1 MAGAVISDYELQLRL
16 NAVRT
21 RWNTLSTLRLFKNNF
36 VPVPAT
42 ALGAFVECNFD
53 TYAPH
58 VLTGTWTAIS
68 MVMSGQWQM
77 LTGVYVYGTPVSTG
91 NTVYGYYV
99 DDGTGVLQSQL
110 FPVPIVF
117 NVGAP
122 PFALQVQDRE
132 SSESLF

>member
-16 NAVRT
+16 GAVRS
-21 RWNTLSTLRLFKNNF
+21 RWTAGSTLRLFQNNIA
-36 VPVPAT
+36 PVPAT
-42 ALGAFVECNFD
+42 ALGAFVQATFD
-53 TYAPH
+53 TYVAR
-58 VLTGTWTAIS
+58 VLTGTWSAIS
-68 MVMSGQWQM
+68 LVMSGQWQM
-77 LTGVYVYGTPVSTG
+77 LTGVYVYASPATTG
-91 NTVYGYYV
+91 NTLYGYYI
-99 DDGTGVLQSQL
+99 DDGTGVLQSER